1 MEGFSKYFTFEN
13 MTKSDRYPAIVEKNR
28 QEAMEFID
36 NGRRLSKLMEK
47 IRFFLGVPMKE
58 TSGFRGKALTKAGKF
73 SSTSKH
79 TKFEALD
86 SVPIGMTV
94 DEAFDKIKDN
104 VHLFCGLR
112 RVIKE
117 KKGGKEW
124 LHIESRASC
133 DEPQVFAIMTDEIKY
148 KEVWRG

>member
-13 MTKSDRYPAIVEKNR
+13 MTKSESYPQTVEKNR
-28 QEAMEFID
+28 KEAMEFID

-47 IRFFLGVPMKE
+47 IRLFLGVPMKE

-73 SSTSKH
+73 SETSKH
-79 TKFEALD
+79 TTFEALD
-86 SVPIGMTV
+86 CVPIGMSV
-94 DEAFDKIKDN
+94 DDAFYKIKSN
-104 VHLFCGLR
+104 VHIFCGLR

-117 KKGGKEW
+117 KKDGKEW
-124 LHIESRASC
+124 LHIEARASC